1 MARKK
6 HILVI
11 RLSAMGDVA
20 ITVPV
25 IRALISQHKNVKV
38 TVVSRAFFKPFFN
51 GIPRVDFFAAEPKGR
66 HKGLM
71 GIFRLYSEL
80 KELHVYAVA
89 DLHNVLR
96 SKLVTKLFKMKGKR
110 VATLDK
116 ARDQRA
122 ALVRPEGKVFE
133 PLVPVIQRYAEVFE
147 KLGVPVDLT
156 DFEFPEKQELTQDV
170 LSITG
175 EHTQKWIGVAPFAK
189 HRAKVYPKD
198 LMQEVITSLALNKN
212 NKLFLFGAG
221 KAEISRLNKYA
232 QKHDNVEVIA
242 GKMALKQ
249 ELQLISNLDV
259 MLSMDSGN
267 AHIAA
272 MYGVNVV
279 TLWGATHPYAGFA
292 PFNQPACNTLTVDR
306 EKYPKIPTSVYGNK
320 KVEGYED
327 AMRTIKPSDVV
338 ETVNKYL

>member
-51 GIPRVDFFAAEPKGR
+51 GIPRLDFFAAEPKGR
-66 HKGLM
+66 HKGLL
-71 GIFRLYSEL
+71 GIFKLYSEL
-80 KELHVYAVA
+80 KELRIYAVA

-96 SKLVTKLFKMKGKR
+96 SKLLTKLFKMKGKPI
-110 VATLDK
+110 ATLDK
-116 ARDQRA
+116 ARDKRA
-122 ALVRPEGKVFE
+122 ALVRSEDKVFE
-133 PLVPVIQRYAEVFE
+133 PLIPVVQRYAEVFE
-147 KLGVPVDLT
+147 KLGVPVDLNT
-156 DFEFPEKQELTQDV
+156 IEFPEKQELTQDV
-170 LSITG
+170 LSVTG
-175 EHTQKWIGVAPFAK
+175 EHNQKWIGVAPFAK

-221 KAEISRLNKYA
+221 KAEISRLNKFA
-232 QKHDNVEVIA
+232 QKHGNVVVIA

-259 MLSMDSGN
+259 MISMDSGN

-292 PFNQPACNTLTVDR
+292 PFNQPAGNALTVDR
-306 EKYPKIPTSVYGNK
+306 KKYPKIPTSIYGNK
-320 KVEGYED
+320 KVDGYED
-327 AMRTIKPSDVV
+327 AMRTIKPLDVV
-338 ETVNKYL
+338 NTVNKYL